1 MQYSPPLQVCVP
13 TCRKAIPTGMIAG
26 AGGQFL
32 ASPTDLV
39 KVRLQVEG
47 KRVLE
52 GHPPR
57 SVHTLK
63 SAQERMRGVCYPSYT
78 SQEMGSTTSLCVVD
92 LECMCTCFASCW
104 QLWMHAQMCSHVDTF
119 LSE

>member
-1 MQYSPPLQVCVP
+1 
-13 TCRKAIPTGMIAG
+13 MIAG

-57 SVHTLK
+57 SVHTPKLTK
-63 SAQERMRGVCYPSYT
+63 ERQGRVLLPILHLMRDGVYYKCLCSKVIDINTQEVYMHVHVFSF
-78 SQEMGSTTSLCVVD
+78 MLATTHA
-92 LECMCTCFASCW
+92 CTDVE
-104 QLWMHAQMCSHVDTF
+104 LTI
-119 LSE
+119 SEHD

>member
-1 MQYSPPLQVCVP
+1 
-13 TCRKAIPTGMIAG
+13 MIAG

-57 SVHTLK
+57 SVTHPKTNK
-63 SAQERMRGVCYPSYT
+63 GEAGEGSATHLAPDERRGLLQVS
-78 SQEMGSTTSLCVVD
+78 V
-92 LECMCTCFASCW
+92 
-104 QLWMHAQMCSHVDTF
+104 
-119 LSE
+119 

>member
-1 MQYSPPLQVCVP
+1 
-13 TCRKAIPTGMIAG
+13 MIAG

-57 SVHTLK
+57 SVHTPKLTK
-63 SAQERMRGVCYPSYT
+63 AGEGSATHLAPDERRGLLQVS
-78 SQEMGSTTSLCVVD
+78 V
-92 LECMCTCFASCW
+92 
-104 QLWMHAQMCSHVDTF
+104 
-119 LSE
+119 